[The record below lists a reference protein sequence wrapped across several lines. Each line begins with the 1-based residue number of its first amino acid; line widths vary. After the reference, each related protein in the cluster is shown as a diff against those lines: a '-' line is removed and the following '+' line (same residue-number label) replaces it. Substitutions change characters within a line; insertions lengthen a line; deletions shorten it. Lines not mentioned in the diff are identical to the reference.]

1 MTEPGRYA
9 SVDGMMNCPSQRPAD
24 LARRNR
30 AYVRMLLARKQP
42 RFAALLE
49 RTVSELAREA
59 EAGNCPVC
67 GPASQDQLLCRTGCD

>member
-9 SVDGMMNCPSQRPAD
+9 SVGCMMNCPSERSAD

-30 AYVRMLLARKQP
+30 VYVRLLLAKKQP

-49 RTVSELAREA
+49 RTASELAREA
-59 EAGNCPVC
+59 GAGICPVC
-67 GPASQDQLLCRTGCD
+67 GTASQDPALSRTGRE